1 MFKNEEKEFFV
12 HFDHSA
18 YCIKGDCERLTNWGH
33 AVYWDGGREIMLLP
47 LCWEHGFALRDFVPN
62 EEQQLA
68 QHIKEQYASVERFVV
83 GYHDGK
89 GIAKVISPYDPQ
101 VVSRFTLPRRED
113 YETLLLYEIRPMPDY
128 AWFVCYEHEGIQLYG
143 YATFVCADWHFE
155 WYEASAGD
163 QMSSADK
170 YLRFDGQN

>member
-68 QHIKEQYASVERFVV
+68 QHIKEQNASVERFVV
-83 GYHDGK
+83 GYHGGK
-89 GIAKVISPYDPQ
+89 GTARVIPFCDPQ
-101 VVSRFTLPRRED
+101 DVPSFTLSRLEGD
-113 YETLLLYEIRPMPDY
+113 ETLVLDEIWSMPDY
-128 AWFVCYEHEGIQLYG
+128 AWYVCYEYEGIQHYG
-143 YATFVCADWHFE
+143 YTTFVCADWRFE
-155 WYEASAGD
+155 WYQAGAGGH
-163 QMSSADK
+163 MSSGNE
-170 YLRFDGQN
+170 YFRFDSQN